1 MPAGDDQ
8 NGPAEDLDALWDGA
22 PEDGSRA
29 FGSCMGRR
37 EDSLVQLL
45 PLPSPP
51 SPPPPL
57 LAACC
62 RGAAAAAG
70 GAAAALQQLRRGQ
83 LLCRLGG

>member
-51 SPPPPL
+51 PPL